1 MKNSTVRANI
11 LLTNKQGGLFMKKFL
26 RNLFSGY
33 FIVLIILLLELAIFI
48 FIQFFLEDTVAF
60 ILGKAEEDVKLTVI
74 LVYLLLRIVVFF
86 VAFFIFFRIVNKPE
100 DPEFKIPWI
109 VGMLLLPFFTSV
121 VFLIFGNHGLNK
133 RDKLIIGATVNA
145 YRSYFKLNKKE
156 IAQVGEELDRAY
168 GTFKYVKNVTKL
180 GAHKGNRVTYYK
192 DGETF
197 FPELIESLKL
207 AEEFIFMEF
216 FIISD
221 GKEWDAVK
229 EILIQKAKE
238 GVDVR
243 IVYDD
248 MGCSGTI
255 SPKTPRILKQY
266 GIKCYKFHPFRPILS
281 GVYNNRDHRKI
292 VIIDHKMAFTGGMN
306 LADEYANEIKRFGYW
321 KDTMVKIEGSAINNL
336 LVIFLQN
343 FNLCAGWVS
352 NFNKYLDYEY
362 ETYDDEGYVMPFG
375 DGPGGID
382 NALIGEQTYINILN
396 YAKEKVYIS
405 TPYLIPTYSLLDAL
419 RNAALRGVEVNLI
432 VPGIPD
438 KKLAYWMAKSN
449 FRFLLEAGV
458 NIYTYTPGFNH
469 MKTVIADNELAFVG
483 TINFDFRSLVHHF
496 ECGAV
501 LYKCNCMNEIT
512 EDFEQMIKVSKK
524 VPQNYRFRGIKKS
537 ICSVL
542 KIISALF

>member
-1 MKNSTVRANI
+1 
-11 LLTNKQGGLFMKKFL
+11 MKKFF

-33 FIVLIILLLELAIFI
+33 FIVLIVLLLELAVFI
-48 FIQFFLEDTVAF
+48 FIQFFLDDFLIVV
-60 ILGKAEEDVKLTVI
+60 LGTANEDVQVLI
-74 LVYLLLRIVVFF
+74 SLIYLLLRLIVFI
-86 VAFFIFFRIVNKPE
+86 VAVLIFFRIVNKPE

-121 VFLIFGNHGLNK
+121 IFLIFGNHGLNK
-133 RDKLIIGATVNA
+133 RDRIIVGATVNA
-145 YRSYFKLNKKE
+145 YNSHFKLTE
-156 IAQVGEELDRAY
+156 QERDQVGEDLDRAY
-168 GTFKYVKNVTKL
+168 GTFKYIKSVTKV
-180 GAHKGNRVTYYK
+180 GAHQNNRVKYYK
-192 DGETF
+192 NGESF
-197 FPELIESLKL
+197 FPDLIEGLKQ
-207 AEEFIFMEF
+207 AEQFIFMEF
-216 FIISD
+216 FIITD
-221 GKEWDAVK
+221 GKEWDAVR
-229 EILIQKAKE
+229 EILIEKAQQ

-243 IVYDD
+243 LVYDD

-255 SPKTPRILKQY
+255 SPKTPKILKEY
-266 GIKCYKFHPFRPILS
+266 GIMCYKFHPFRPILS

-292 VIIDHKMAFTGGMN
+292 VVIDHKMAFTGGMN
-306 LADEYANEIKRFGYW
+306 LADEYANEIQRFGYW

-336 LVIFLQN
+336 IVIFLQN

-352 NFNKYLDYEY
+352 NYNKYLNYEY
-362 ETYDDEGYVMPFG
+362 EKYDDEGYVMPFG

-419 RNAALRGVEVNLI
+419 RNTALRGVEVNLI

-438 KKLAYWMAKSN
+438 KKLVYWMAKSN
-449 FRFLLEAGV
+449 FRFLLDAGV

-469 MKTVIADNELAFVG
+469 MKTAIADNELAFVG

-496 ECGAV
+496 ECGTI
-501 LYKCNCMNEIT
+501 LYKCKCMDEIT
-512 EDFEQMIKVSKK
+512 ADFEEMIAQSKK
-524 VPQNYRFRGIKKS
+524 VPKNYRFRGIKKS